1 MNRLIP
7 ALGAGVSVAMMGLR
21 HSQELHRQCIRLARW
36 TGLTRHLALLL
47 QEEAGSLPDVLRMAA
62 QEKGEPDRILQS
74 VAQRMRLQPLFL
86 TVDIPEILRLPSN
99 EQELLLRLFSRL
111 TQGSRDSRVQ
121 AAQECSVQF
130 AQLAEAAR
138 VQNEADAKMWRQLG
152 FLSGAC
158 LTLWLM

>member
-36 TGLTRHLALLL
+36 ASLTRHLALLL

-62 QEKGEPDRILQS
+62 QEEGEPDRILQA
-74 VAQRMRLQPLFL
+74 VAQRMRLQPLFS
-86 TVDIPEILRLPSN
+86 TVDMPEILRLSSG
-99 EQELLLRLFSRL
+99 EQALLLRLFARL

-130 AQLAEAAR
+130 AQLSEAASMKH
-138 VQNEADAKMWRQLG
+138 EADAKMWRQLG
-152 FLSGAC
+152 FLGGAC